1 MTKFNPENKDVITYG
16 EALRPA
22 MDITDSEDAKQYKE
36 AYIAY
41 TQKFLDDGA
50 RDDDMTA
57 EEIVN
62 VNLGYFAGYYDNE
75 TRAPVERLFNTA
87 HPIFG
92 SIKENGV
99 PTPEEAFEAGVKEAQ
114 KNKAV

>member
-1 MTKFNPENKDVITYG
+1 MTKFNPENKEVLTYG
-16 EALRPA
+16 EALYPA
-22 MDITDSEDAKQYKE
+22 MEITDPEDAKQYKE

-41 TQKFLDDGA
+41 IQKFLDAGE

-62 VNLGYFAGYYDNE
+62 INLGYFAGYYDTE
-75 TRAPVERLFNTA
+75 TRIRVEKLFNTK

-92 SIKENGV
+92 KAEEGI
-99 PTPEEAFEAGVKEAQ
+99 PTPEEAFNAGVEKAKE
-114 KNKAV
+114 NKAI